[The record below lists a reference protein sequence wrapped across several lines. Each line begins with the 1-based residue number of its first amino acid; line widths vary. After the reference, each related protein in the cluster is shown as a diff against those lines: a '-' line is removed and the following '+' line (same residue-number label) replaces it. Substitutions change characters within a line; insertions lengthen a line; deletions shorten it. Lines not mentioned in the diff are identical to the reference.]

1 MKLIEQAREWLDHI
15 QARPSERQFSSAI
28 PVDRVLED
36 KQAAALDGTAF
47 EPEASYFSVRI
58 VEMYLKN
65 AGEYFR
71 QFLPMAITLAEFS
84 QGGQQRTLPFFLNN
98 DKLREGLGSAGASLG
113 LIQMKDV
120 YVLKHVPVN
129 ADGLSLFCGL
139 FRMVHQD
146 FAAALLDLLAEIGSK
161 VGGPLSGQGVDIA
174 RAVYNRLGRIVGMKD
189 VEFRFGSLD
198 GSALSNGSGYRMI
211 AGNIGNGGGTQAFSM
226 LGGRLYRETQQGRE
240 EITDFDYCVVALERL
255 GSRATEGL
263 LTVLPLHKYWNE
275 VSKHLAE
282 RRNDDAEAG
291 FNKLQGEILLTPDL
305 TESDRLVALALYQK
319 KWAAVRD
326 ALARPASGSQ
336 ARGNAAGSFRKG
348 LADEIDRRGT
358 TPATRVAEALAAE
371 LRGPAIQSG
380 DAEGFSAEEANRL
393 VRAFKDVPLSSSLS
407 TEVAS
412 LFNAARQRSR
422 VHSAG
427 RGRSL

>member
-1 MKLIEQAREWLDHI
+1 
-15 QARPSERQFSSAI
+15 
-28 PVDRVLED
+28 
-36 KQAAALDGTAF
+36 
-47 EPEASYFSVRI
+47 
-58 VEMYLKN
+58 
-65 AGEYFR
+65 
-71 QFLPMAITLAEFS
+71 
-84 QGGQQRTLPFFLNN
+84 
-98 DKLREGLGSAGASLG
+98 
-113 LIQMKDV
+113 
-120 YVLKHVPVN
+120 
-129 ADGLSLFCGL
+129 
-139 FRMVHQD
+139 
-146 FAAALLDLLAEIGSK
+146 
-161 VGGPLSGQGVDIA
+161 
-174 RAVYNRLGRIVGMKD
+174 
-189 VEFRFGSLD
+189 
-198 GSALSNGSGYRMI
+198 
-211 AGNIGNGGGTQAFSM
+211 
-226 LGGRLYRETQQGRE
+226 
-240 EITDFDYCVVALERL
+240 
-255 GSRATEGL
+255 
-263 LTVLPLHKYWNE
+263 
-275 VSKHLAE
+275 LAE